1 MSALL
6 LAFVLLDYGITSCL
20 ARGWKPC
27 TDLLPLDFLSKITPG
42 NGFHVSG
49 LRMIQDDGMRGFQI
63 SSPHGKVSFPASQF
77 FINCDHFP
85 EEFSIVITM
94 KALQAA
100 PKKNEYIF
108 TVLEQDS
115 NNLLLGLRF
124 SLIKLHFLFW
134 NAGHR
139 EHVIFRSVSLA
150 DNHWHTFILAVSGEY
165 ASLTVDCNIPL
176 SLTLERPFP
185 SSLNMKGSRF
195 HIGSRRRWKGL
206 FSGLLRQLVLLPGS
220 DATSRICPTSNPKLA
235 ILSVPSILLDLPL
248 KPSEN
253 EVLKYPY
260 EAEMH
265 VTFGSAPPCT
275 KTEAGQLWFD
285 VLRRGLHLCDG
296 RDWITMLQVKERL
309 DYIENYQDLY
319 TNSETLD
326 MEIFEI
332 PSNGLF
338 MATANKKPHPGS
350 GIYKWKNGRFE
361 SYQNITTHQAQA
373 WKYFTIGEKIFLAVA
388 NFEKNEQNQEVSVIY
403 KWNRRKLKFVLYQ
416 TITTYNARDWEA
428 FQIEQE
434 TFVAVA
440 NHRQGN
446 NHNIDSVIYKWNPET
461 TLFEVNQTISTSGA
475 YDWEFFTIGPYS
487 FLVIANTFNGVSTRI
502 YSCIYIWLGG
512 MFRLFQSILTF
523 GATDWE
529 VFQIGQRVFL
539 AVANSQ
545 NYDQQGV
552 SSYAINS
559 TIYEMNITAQMFV
572 KFQDI
577 ETYSAVDW
585 EFFTLGEDKFLV
597 VANSFDGKTF
607 SLNSVIYRWQ
617 GYEGFVPVHR
627 LHTFGCTDWER
638 FSTSNG
644 SYLIYSSAKESVSK
658 VLKLKT
664 Y

>member
-1 MSALL
+1 
-6 LAFVLLDYGITSCL
+6 
-20 ARGWKPC
+20 
-27 TDLLPLDFLSKITPG
+27 
-42 NGFHVSG
+42 
-49 LRMIQDDGMRGFQI
+49 
-63 SSPHGKVSFPASQF
+63 
-77 FINCDHFP
+77 
-85 EEFSIVITM
+85 
-94 KALQAA
+94 
-100 PKKNEYIF
+100 
-108 TVLEQDS
+108 
-115 NNLLLGLRF
+115 
-124 SLIKLHFLFW
+124 
-134 NAGHR
+134 
-139 EHVIFRSVSLA
+139 
-150 DNHWHTFILAVSGEY
+150 
-165 ASLTVDCNIPL
+165 
-176 SLTLERPFP
+176 
-185 SSLNMKGSRF
+185 
-195 HIGSRRRWKGL
+195 
-206 FSGLLRQLVLLPGS
+206 
-220 DATSRICPTSNPKLA
+220 
-235 ILSVPSILLDLPL
+235 
-248 KPSEN
+248 
-253 EVLKYPY
+253 
-260 EAEMH
+260 MH

-285 VLRRGLHLCDG
+285 MLRRGLHLCDG

-309 DYIENYQDLY
+309 DYIEDYQDLY

-416 TITTYNARDWEA
+416 TITTHNARDWEA

-434 TFVAVA
+434 TFLAVA
-440 NHRQGN
+440 NHRQGD

-559 TIYEMNITAQMFV
+559 TIYEMNITAQIFV

-577 ETYSAVDW
+577 ETYRENIHYSS
-585 EFFTLGEDKFLV
+585 LQRPLV
-597 VANSFDGKTF
+597 VPMASSRAVHKNSIVHDALLVFWGPPCCKEGSTWQLGGIGRDKRPAILHITF
-607 SLNSVIYRWQ
+607 IQRMAI
-617 GYEGFVPVHR
+617 
-627 LHTFGCTDWER
+627 D
-638 FSTSNG
+638 TSNSPHRWRSG
-644 SYLIYSSAKESVSK
+644 SAAA
-658 VLKLKT
+658 LK
-664 Y
+664 

>member
-1 MSALL
+1 QVS
-6 LAFVLLDYGITSCL
+6 VLNLCLIRTLPILTNPFIT
-20 ARGWKPC
+20 

-94 KALQAA
+94 KLQNSSLLQ
-100 PKKNEYIF
+100 KNEYIF

-124 SLIKLHFLFW
+124 SLDKLHFLFW

-446 NHNIDSVIYKWNPET
+446 NHNSDSVIYSGIQKQHYLKSIKPSLPLE
-461 TLFEVNQTISTSGA
+461 LTIGS
-475 YDWEFFTIGPYS
+475 FFTIGPYS

-512 MFRLFQSILTF
+512 MFRAFSSILTF